1 MNVLVTG
8 ATGALGPRV
17 VEALCEAGHRVRTFS
32 LHDDP
37 RADVPPRV
45 EAMTGDIAD
54 PGALRRAVKD
64 MEVVVHLAA
73 LLHIFNPVSETDE
86 AYERINVHG
95 TQSVVQASLAA
106 GVGRIVLA
114 STIAVYGP
122 GEGQVLDERAL
133 PRPDSAYARS
143 KLTAEQIALQ
153 ARDRSGRAVGVVLRL
168 GAVYGSRVKGNYERL
183 VQALARRRFI
193 PIGPGL
199 NRRTLV
205 YDRDAGRAFALAAS
219 HPAAEGR
226 VFNVTDGGMH
236 RLADII
242 EAICSA
248 LGRRPPRFSIPM
260 ALARLAVSGMERG
273 SRLLGIRPPVTL
285 ETLNKY
291 AEDIAVSGR
300 LIQDKLGFT
309 PLYDLHS
316 GWKEAISEMR
326 FLGKLK

>member
-17 VEALCEAGHRVRTFS
+17 VQALCEAGHRVRTFS

-64 MEVVVHLAA
+64 MEAVVHLAA
-73 LLHIFNPVSETDE
+73 LLHIFNPASETDE
-86 AYERINVHG
+86 AYERINIHG
-95 TQSVVQASLAA
+95 TQSVVQAALAA

-122 GEGQVLDERAL
+122 GEGRVLDERSP
-133 PRPDSAYARS
+133 PRPDNAYARS
-143 KLTAEQIALQ
+143 KLAAEEITLQ
-153 ARDRSGRAVGVVLRL
+153 ARDRGGRAVGVVLRL
-168 GAVYGSRVKGNYERL
+168 GAVYGSRIKGNYERL
-183 VQALARRRFI
+183 VHALARHRFV

-205 YDRDAGRAFALAAS
+205 YDRDAGRAFALAVS
-219 HPAAEGR
+219 HPAAAGR
-226 VFNVTDGGMH
+226 LFNVTDGGVH

-242 EAICSA
+242 DAICSA
-248 LGRRPPRFSIPM
+248 LGRRAPRLSIPL
-260 ALARLAVSGMERG
+260 ALARLAVTGVERG
-273 SRLLGIRPPVTL
+273 SRLLGLRPPVTR
-285 ETLNKY
+285 ETLVKY
-291 AEDIAVSGR
+291 AEDIAVDGSLFR
-300 LIQDKLGFT
+300 STMGFI